1 MAQNVL
7 ITGGATRIGRVI
19 SIALGKAGWDVV
31 VHHHRSKRDAEEVV
45 STLQD
50 LGVRTFAVAADFS
63 DPHQTANLI
72 SDAKS
77 RLGPIDCL
85 INNAALFEYDNIN
98 TLSRESWDTHFNINL
113 TAPLLLSQKF
123 AEQVSANGEGN
134 IINIID
140 QRVWNPT
147 PHFISYTLSKTGLWT
162 LTQTLALALAP
173 KVRVNGIGPGPTLPS
188 ARQTKED
195 FELQWQTL
203 PLKRRVMPQ
212 DISDAVLYIL
222 SAKSMTGQMIA
233 LDSGQHLSWYPSPP
247 DAVGKE

>member
-1 MAQNVL
+1 M
-7 ITGGATRIGRVI
+7 
-19 SIALGKAGWDVV
+19 
-31 VHHHRSKRDAEEVV
+31 
-45 STLQD
+45 
-50 LGVRTFAVAADFS
+50 
-63 DPHQTANLI
+63 
-72 SDAKS
+72 
-77 RLGPIDCL
+77 
-85 INNAALFEYDNIN
+85 
-98 TLSRESWDTHFNINL
+98 
-113 TAPLLLSQKF
+113 SQKF
-123 AEQVSANGEGN
+123 AEQISANGEGN

-195 FELQWQTL
+195 FELQWQAL

-247 DAVGKE
+247 DAVAKE